1 MSVKSDIITSLANC
15 AAACD
20 NCSDKCLDE
29 PDIKKMVKC
38 IRLDRDC
45 SHICHTGI
53 RFVASNSS
61 YAKQIIKQ
69 CEEICRACGDECEK
83 METDHCKECAKAC
96 RECEEACRKY
106 LAA

>member
-1 MSVKSDIITSLANC
+1 MGVKSDLINKLANC

-20 NCSDKCLDE
+20 NCSDKCLAE
-29 PDIKKMVKC
+29 PDIRKMVRC

-45 SHICHTGI
+45 ANICHTAM
-53 RFVASNSS
+53 RFVASDSG
-61 YAKQIIKQ
+61 YAKQIVTQ
-69 CEEICRACGDECEK
+69 CEEICRACGVECEK
-83 METDHCKECAKAC
+83 MAADHCKECARAC